1 MKKNLRNNQNRPR
14 NLAQNTQQNTQQTS
28 VVKQENVHVEEKQE
42 NNIEDKSSKTQE
54 TKGNLME
61 QLNEKVTVL
70 LENYHTMKEQTEV
83 LRSSVVQEKAQN
95 EAKDLELTR
104 VTEELAQKDQIVTK
118 LQEENRAILTELNAK
133 NDEVKAIIAKIESIF
148 N

>member
-1 MKKNLRNNQNRPR
+1 VKKNLRNNQNRPR